1 MKCFFSCY
9 VVFGEK
15 LTPSVSPPFSKSE
28 NGGEN
33 LASSPPNSVFWNFGE
48 AGGGL
53 SLIQELTNFHF
64 KISENSKF
72 KVRKFMQNE

>member
-1 MKCFFSCY
+1 MKCFFFCD
-9 VVFGEK
+9 VVFDEK
-15 LTPSVSPPFSKSE
+15 LTPSVSPPFSKGE

-33 LASSPPNSVFWNFGE
+33 PAFSPPNSVFWNFGE

-64 KISENSKF
+64 RISGNK
-72 KVRKFMQNE
+72 

>member
-1 MKCFFSCY
+1 MKRFFSSEI
-9 VVFGEK
+9 VFGEK

-33 LASSPPNSVFWNFGE
+33 KDSSPLNSVFGNLGE

-53 SLIQELTNFHF
+53 S
-64 KISENSKF
+64 
-72 KVRKFMQNE
+72 

>member
-1 MKCFFSCY
+1 
-9 VVFGEK
+9 

-33 LASSPPNSVFWNFGE
+33 PAFSPPNSVFGNLGE

-53 SLIQELTNFHF
+53 SLIHNLINFHF
-64 KISENSKF
+64 RILGII
-72 KVRKFMQNE
+72 

>member
-1 MKCFFSCY
+1 MKCFFCD
-9 VVFGEK
+9 VVFGKK

-33 LASSPPNSVFWNFGE
+33 PAYSPPNSVFWNLGE

-53 SLIQELTNFHF
+53 SLIH
-64 KISENSKF
+64 
-72 KVRKFMQNE
+72 

>member
-1 MKCFFSCY
+1 L
-9 VVFGEK
+9 VGK

-33 LASSPPNSVFWNFGE
+33 RVSSPPNSAFWNLEE

-53 SLIQELTNFHF
+53 SLIHYITKLYPLKNGG
-64 KISENSKF
+64 
-72 KVRKFMQNE
+72 